1 MSTTLLASRLVGDTR
16 QQAIATALALLDE
29 DPRVALLLAEIS
41 RQHVTPAALRRHPD
55 RIVNVGIRE
64 QLLVS
69 AAGGMALAGMRPIVH
84 TFASFLVERAF
95 EQVKLDLVHQGV
107 GAVLVGTGGSVD
119 AASAGRTHQSPG
131 DVALLDTLPGV
142 TIHAP
147 GTVAEV
153 DAVLRQAVT
162 GTGVHYVRVE
172 HHTNRASFAPGP
184 VHVVR
189 RGSGPVV
196 LALGPTLDAALAAG
210 TAYDATVLY
219 ATRVRPLDVAG
230 VRAALDESGTSDVA
244 VVEPWLAGT
253 VGRQVSEA
261 LADRPHRLLSLGVPR
276 TEHRHYGRPEEHV
289 VAHGLDAA
297 GLTRSLGHWLL

>member
-1 MSTTLLASRLVGDTR
+1 MTTTLLAPATR
-16 QQAIATALALLDE
+16 RQAVLTALAPLDE
-29 DPRVALLLAEIS
+29 DPRTALLLAEIS
-41 RQHVTPAALRRHPD
+41 RQHVTPDALRRHPD

-69 AAGGMALAGMRPIVH
+69 AGGGMALAGMRPVVH

-153 DAVLRQAVT
+153 DAVVRQAVA
-162 GTGVHYVRVE
+162 GVGVHYVRVE
-172 HHTNRASFAPGP
+172 HHTNREAFAPGP

-210 TAYDATVLY
+210 TAHDATVLY
-219 ATRVRPLDVAG
+219 TTRVRPLDVAG
-230 VRAALDESGTSDVA
+230 LRAAMDEAGTADVA

-276 TEHRHYGRPEEHV
+276 TEHRHYGRPREHV